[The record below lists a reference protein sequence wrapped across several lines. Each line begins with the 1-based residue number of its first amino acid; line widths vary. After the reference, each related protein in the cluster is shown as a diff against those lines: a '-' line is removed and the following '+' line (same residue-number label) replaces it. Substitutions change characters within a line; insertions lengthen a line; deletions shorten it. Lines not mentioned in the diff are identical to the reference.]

1 MPPFPERE
9 SSILAKLKKKRPDK
23 VSTLLEPKASN
34 SRSSV
39 TDNNKSDQSA
49 PSVSVPAAASV
60 QNHVCCLVIISDI
73 VIACPKIRDRAWS
86 YTRHMICTNNH
97 CCPVQQLPGK
107 HDSSSPGK

>member
-39 TDNNKSDQSA
+39 TDNNKVDQTA
-49 PSVSVPAAASV
+49 PSVSVSAAASV
-60 QNHVCCLVIISDI
+60 QNHVCRLVIISDNGNSGSLERKSMFVVVAVFVII
-73 VIACPKIRDRAWS
+73 VVS
-86 YTRHMICTNNH
+86 H
-97 CCPVQQLPGK
+97 CHSFPGRR
-107 HDSSSPGK
+107 S